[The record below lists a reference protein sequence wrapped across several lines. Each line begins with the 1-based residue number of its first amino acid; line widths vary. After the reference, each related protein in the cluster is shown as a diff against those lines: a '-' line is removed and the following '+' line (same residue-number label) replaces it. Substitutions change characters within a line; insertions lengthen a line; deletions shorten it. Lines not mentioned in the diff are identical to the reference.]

1 VLINK
6 SVPAGPSFKSKEKE
20 GSLAESNAEAQML
33 AQTEA
38 GRHSVSNEELQPS
51 NKNPPPEMEGA
62 LDAPQKKPV
71 QKLQEEQLD
80 LAKEQR
86 ESQTGYALRHKP
98 KKARLKDL

>member
-6 SVPAGPSFKSKEKE
+6 SVPIGPSFKSKEKE

-38 GRHSVSNEELQPS
+38 SRHSVSNEELQPL
-51 NKNPPPEMEGA
+51 NENPPPEMEGA

-71 QKLQEEQLD
+71 RKPQEEQLD
-80 LAKEQR
+80 LAKEQQGSR
-86 ESQTGYALRHKP
+86 TSYALRHRP
-98 KKARLKDL
+98 KKARLKD